1 MILKSHFFYYV
12 KYTTNPFS
20 NNNKDYFYENYPYMK
35 KLSILVITLLSI
47 AVTAQDSQNLNNQKK
62 VQHTNEN
69 LASMPVTF
77 TGIGSLC
84 INAGIQTGLS
94 GGLPIGGY
102 YHGTGITD
110 DGNGMTYTFDPS
122 ATNVGPGIHYN
133 AYTVGNE
140 TASDWVEVFSTS
152 AYSFTAPNDLCVN
165 AGVQTNLGGASNLG
179 GIYSGPGVVDNGD
192 GLTYSFDP
200 ALAGIGIHTITYT
213 QTNSNGCTGS
223 ISDDVE
229 VFGFTVSFIV
239 TTPVYCIGGS
249 NGTLTAIATG
259 DSGNYTY
266 TWNTGSTGP
275 SITNLSAGDYSVTV
289 EDVDGFGCI
298 LVDVPFTLTDGADLE
313 ANIVATTPTCI
324 SDDDGVLTATPSG
337 GILGNYTYLWNTGST
352 AASITNLVAGDYNV
366 TITDWDGDAVYG
378 CSKNVPFTLNN
389 DIDIQGVIT
398 VTTPIACLGDTDGG
412 LTVAPNGGV
421 LGNYTYLWNTGSTA
435 ASITNLT
442 AGDYN
447 VTITDWDG
455 GTVFGCS
462 NTVTFNLNDGS
473 EIIADAPANVTAIC
487 NYTLPPLTVGNYFDA
502 TGGTGTPY
510 FEYDYITADITLYVY
525 AVNALCTDENSFTI
539 TITTPEI
546 EVQGNNT
553 LITDGDITP
562 DIVDNTLFE
571 NTYIGSFTE
580 RTFTIEN
587 NGNEDLILSGS
598 PLISIIGSTDF
609 TITADPI
616 SPVTSGGGTTTFT
629 VRYTPST
636 AGTINNA
643 ILAIVNNTCEEI
655 DYTFSIQG
663 SSLAPILLSPTVYL
677 QGAYINPNIG
687 EEALMRDDLRLATYL
702 PATSPYADLLTCNA
716 AVFNTGGTSGT
727 GLISDDI
734 ADWVWVELRD
744 KNDNTTIIAGTSALL
759 QRDGNIVGI
768 NGISPL
774 SFNADA
780 DNYYIAIKHRNH
792 LGIISANTFA
802 LTTNTTVIDFTDAT
816 SPITFGTDAQ
826 TTFGMPIN
834 TLGMWAGDANGDG
847 QLNYL
852 GAASDIPSIRSQV
865 FNDPNNS
872 VFGGLPVASYQSTG
886 YYSTDIDLDGKT
898 AYSGAT
904 SDVLIIRNNTF
915 NNPSNSVFGGLPVAT
930 YLFTQQLPEGAN

>member
-1 MILKSHFFYYV
+1 
-12 KYTTNPFS
+12 
-20 NNNKDYFYENYPYMK
+20 MK
-35 KLSILVITLLSI
+35 KLIILATTLFSIVL
-47 AVTAQDSQNLNNQKK
+47 TAQDLQDLNNQETTQNTDK
-62 VQHTNEN
+62 N
-69 LASMPVTF
+69 LTAMSVTF

-133 AYTVGNE
+133 AYTVGTE

-165 AGVQTNLGGASNLG
+165 AGVQTNLGGAINPG

-249 NGTLTAIATG
+249 NGTLMATATG

-337 GILGNYTYLWNTGST
+337 GVLGNYTYLWNTGST

-366 TITDWDGDAVYG
+366 TITDWDGDAVLG
-378 CSKNVPFTLNN
+378 CSTNVPFTLNN
-389 DIDIQGVIT
+389 DIDIQGAIT
-398 VTTPIACLGDTDGG
+398 VITPIACLGDTDGV
-412 LTVAPNGGV
+412 LTVAPSGGV
-421 LGNYTYLWNTGSTA
+421 LGNYTYLWNTGSTN
-435 ASITNLT
+435 ASITNLV

-447 VTITDWDG
+447 VTITDWNG
-455 GTVFGCS
+455 GTLFGCS
-462 NTVTFNLNDGS
+462 NNVTFTLNDGV
-473 EIIADAPANVTAIC
+473 EVDAPSNVTAIC
-487 NYTLPPLTVGNYFDA
+487 NYTLPALTVGNYFDA
-502 TGGTGTPY
+502 PGGTGTPY
-510 FEYDYITADITLYVY
+510 FEYDYITEDITLYVS
-525 AVNALCTDENSFTI
+525 AFNTLCSDENSFTI
-539 TITTPEI
+539 TITVPEI
-546 EVQGNNT
+546 EVQGNG
-553 LITDGDITP
+553 LPITDGDFSPNVADDTQ
-562 DIVDNTLFE
+562 FG
-571 NTYIGSFTE
+571 NTYFGSFSE

-587 NGNEDLILSGS
+587 NGNEDLILSGA

-609 TITADPI
+609 TVTMDPI
-616 SPVTSGGGTTTFT
+616 SPVTSGGSTTTFT
-629 VRYTPST
+629 VRYTPSA

-643 ILAIVNNTCEEI
+643 TLAIVNNTCEEI
-655 DYTFSIQG
+655 AYTFSIEG

-677 QGAYINPNIG
+677 QGARINPNAG
-687 EEALMRDDLRLATYL
+687 EETLMRDDLRIATYI
-702 PATSPYADLLTCNA
+702 PTTSPYADLMTCNA
-716 AVFNTGGTSGT
+716 AIFNTGGTSGT

-734 ADWVWVELRD
+734 TDWIWVELRD

-759 QRDGNIVGI
+759 QRDGNIVDI
-768 NGISPL
+768 DGISPL

-802 LTTNTTVIDFTDAT
+802 LTTNTTVINFTDAT
-816 SPITFGTDAQ
+816 TPITFGTDAQ
-826 TTFGMPIN
+826 TTFGMPTN
-834 TLGMWAGDANGDG
+834 TLAMWAGDANGDG

-872 VFGGLPVASYQSTG
+872 IFNGPPVATYPSAG
-886 YYSTDIDLDGKT
+886 YNPTDISMDGNSV
-898 AYSGAT
+898 YSGAT
-904 SDVLIIRNNTF
+904 TDVLNIRNNIF
-915 NNPSNSVFGGLPVAT
+915 NNPSNSVFNGPPVAT
-930 YLFTQQLPEGAN
+930 YLFIQQLPEGANN